1 MKTISQLVRDQIIAE
16 AAQMPARDAMV
27 YADRTIDQMDNTEL
41 LDRISDAIDSQ
52 ADGEVNG
59 T

>member
-27 YADRTIDQMDNTEL
+27 YADRVLDQMGNTEL
-41 LDRISDAIDSQ
+41 LDRISDAIASQ
-52 ADGEVNG
+52 ADGE
-59 T
+59 TKS